1 MLAKANRLNKHG
13 SFAYVYRN
21 GKRVAEQDVVLIFA
35 TAPAHCVRVGFSV
48 SNKVGKA
55 VVRNK
60 VKRRLRSAV
69 RARLHVMRGCQAI
82 VLAKPSAAD
91 KPFDV
96 LADELQRLLNRAELI
111 K

>member
-1 MLAKANRLNKHG
+1 MLNKANRLNKHG
-13 SFAYVYRN
+13 SFAYVYRKGN
-21 GKRVAEQDVVLIFA
+21 RLSESDVVLIY
-35 TAPAHCVRVGFSV
+35 TAPAHSVRVGFSV

-69 RARLHVMRGCQAI
+69 QNRIPSMRGCQAI
-82 VLAKPSAAD
+82 VLAKPGAAD
-91 KPFDV
+91 KSFEV
-96 LADELQRLLNRAELI
+96 LSREVEHLLYKAGLL

>member
-21 GKRVAEQDVVLIFA
+21 GKRFSEADVVLICV
-35 TAPAHCVRVGFSV
+35 PARSARVGFSV

-60 VKRRLRSAV
+60 VKRRLRAAV
-69 RARLHVMRGCQAI
+69 GARLSRMAGCQA
-82 VLAKPSAAD
+82 VFVANVSAAD
-91 KPFDV
+91 KDFLTLDGEV
-96 LADELQRLLNRAELI
+96 ASLLKRAGLSQ
-111 K
+111 

>member
-1 MLAKANRLNKHG
+1 MLSKANRLNKHG

-21 GKRVAEQDVVLIFA
+21 GKRLSEPDVVLFF
-35 TAPAHCVRVGFSV
+35 TPARTVRVGFSV

-60 VKRRLRSAV
+60 VKRRLRAAV
-69 RARLHVMRGCQAI
+69 GLKLDKLKGCQA
-82 VLAKPSAAD
+82 VVSANPSAAGKD
-91 KPFDV
+91 YAALDG
-96 LADELQRLLNRAELI
+96 ELTALFERAGLF

>member
-1 MLAKANRLNKHG
+1 MLNKANRLNKHG
-13 SFAYVYRN
+13 SFAYVYRKGN
-21 GKRVAEQDVVLIFA
+21 RLSESDVVLIY
-35 TAPAHCVRVGFSV
+35 TAPAHSVRVGFSV

-69 RARLHVMRGCQAI
+69 QNRIPSMRGCQAI

-91 KPFDV
+91 KSFEV
-96 LADELQRLLNRAELI
+96 LSNEVEHLLYKAGLL

>member
-1 MLAKANRLNKHG
+1 M
-13 SFAYVYRN
+13 
-21 GKRVAEQDVVLIFA
+21 VLIF
-35 TAPAHCVRVGFSV
+35 TPARSVRVGFSV

-60 VKRRLRSAV
+60 VKRRLRASMGN
-69 RARLHVMRGCQAI
+69 RLFALSGCQAI
-82 VLAKPSAAD
+82 VVANPSAAD

-96 LADELQRLLNRAELI
+96 LDGELARLLARAGLI

>member
-1 MLAKANRLNKHG
+1 MLNKANRLNKHG
-13 SFAYVYRN
+13 SYAYVYRKGN
-21 GKRVAEQDVVLIFA
+21 RLSEPDVVLFY
-35 TAPAHCVRVGFSV
+35 TAPAHSVRVGFSV

-69 RARLHVMRGCQAI
+69 QNRIPSMRGCQAI
-82 VLAKPSAAD
+82 VLAKPGAAD
-91 KPFDV
+91 KSFETLSGEV
-96 LADELQRLLNRAELI
+96 ERLLYKAGLL

>member
-1 MLAKANRLNKHG
+1 MLNKANRLNKHG
-13 SFAYVYRN
+13 SFAYVYRK
-21 GKRVAEQDVVLIFA
+21 GKRIQEPDVVLIF
-35 TAPAHCVRVGFSV
+35 TSPAHCVRVGFSV

-69 RARLHVMRGCQAI
+69 QNRLLSLRGCQAI

-91 KPFDV
+91 KSFEV
-96 LADELQRLLNRAELI
+96 LSGEVERLFYKAELL

>member
-13 SFAYVYRN
+13 SFAYVYRV
-21 GKRVAEQDVVLIFA
+21 GKRVSESDVVLIYE
-35 TAPAHCVRVGFSV
+35 PAHSVRVGFSV

-69 RARLHVMRGCQAI
+69 QNRLNSMRGCQA
-82 VLAKPSAAD
+82 VFVAKPSAAD
-91 KPFDV
+91 KSFEV
-96 LADELQRLLNRAELI
+96 LNGEVERLLYKAELL

>member
-13 SFAYVYRN
+13 SFAYVYRH
-21 GKRVAEQDVVLIFA
+21 GKRVTEPDVVLIFS
-35 TAPAHCVRVGFSV
+35 APAHSVRVGFSV

-69 RARLHVMRGCQAI
+69 QVRLPSMRGCQAI

-91 KPFDV
+91 KSFEV
-96 LADELQRLLNRAELI
+96 LSGEVERLLYKAELL

>member
-1 MLAKANRLNKHG
+1 MLNKANRLNKHG
-13 SFAYVYRN
+13 SFAYVYRKGN
-21 GKRVAEQDVVLIFA
+21 RLSESDVVLIY
-35 TAPAHCVRVGFSV
+35 TAPAHSVRVGFSV

-69 RARLHVMRGCQAI
+69 QNRIPSMRGCQAI

-91 KPFDV
+91 KSFEV
-96 LADELQRLLNRAELI
+96 LSGEVEHLLYKAGLL